1 MNAGGD
7 LMKVSAAIT
16 AGRAIRP
23 GANYTD
29 DMIMAWL
36 STLDQDLALQA
47 GEGIDTDE
55 ITLVSGTSLYDLP
68 AGVAWDSII
77 GLWVYDERVAKLS
90 GMAYGRQGVSL
101 LDGHLS
107 VYPIPTAEGT
117 LRVAQQTVR
126 TAYTNKTT
134 DDLFL
139 PAPFDAAYRWFI
151 AGQMLLYDRD
161 IDGYNNMIL
170 MFNTSIEGFWKR
182 KAISGTSD
190 GLVVTNTW

>member
-1 MNAGGD
+1 MDAGGD

-47 GEGIDTDE
+47 GEGIETAD
-55 ITLVSGTSLYDLP
+55 ITLVAGTSLYDIP
-68 AGVAWDSII
+68 SGGDWDSII
-77 GLWVYDERVAKLS
+77 GLWVDEERVSKLS
-90 GMAYGRQGVSL
+90 GMAYGRHGVSRR
-101 LDGHLS
+101 DGQLS
-107 VYPIPTAEGT
+107 VYPVPTVAGT
-117 LRVAQQTVR
+117 LRVAQQAVR
-126 TAYTNKTT
+126 DAYTDKAT

-139 PAPFDAAYRWFI
+139 PAPYSDAYRWYI
-151 AGQMLLYDRD
+151 AGQMYLMDRD
-161 IDGYNNMIL
+161 TDSSNNMTL
-170 MFNTSIEGFWKR
+170 MFNTSIEGYWQR
-182 KAISGTSD
+182 KAITGTSD